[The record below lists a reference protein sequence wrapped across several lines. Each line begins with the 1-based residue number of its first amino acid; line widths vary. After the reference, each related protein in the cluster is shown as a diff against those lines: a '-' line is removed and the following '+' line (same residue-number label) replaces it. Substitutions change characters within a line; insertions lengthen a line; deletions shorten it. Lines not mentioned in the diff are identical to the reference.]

1 MTGADG
7 NRSDPAAVEVDAE
20 LIAPGLGLDVASFRR
35 LMADQHIA
43 VLCERGTGPDAGHVR
58 GTFYY
63 RGRRVRIVV
72 DADGLPV
79 GPAHPVADGQP

>member
-1 MTGADG
+1 MTADG
-7 NRSDPAAVEVDAE
+7 SGSDRASVEVDAE

-43 VLCERGTGPDAGHVR
+43 VLCERGTGPDVGQVR

-72 DADGLPV
+72 DADGHPV
-79 GPAHPVADGQP
+79 GSAHLVADGQP